1 MIYPREHRTLYN
13 LHYNNE
19 DYHTTEIAVNNK
31 IMNQHITY
39 FVINKRMCDDT
50 SNKNVFKLGRN
61 EILTTKCVK

>member
-39 FVINKRMCDDT
+39 YKQAYV
-50 SNKNVFKLGRN
+50 
-61 EILTTKCVK
+61 